1 MNAPAM
7 SSPQPDDAPR
17 PATSK
22 HSPQRPYFDA
32 ESGTWVLSRY
42 GDVQAA
48 FYEVNLCP
56 VSSHSEG
63 QVTAE
68 TRTLLARTRSQTLAV
83 MSAAKVSEWESE
95 LTPLAHKM
103 ASNLPV
109 SRLVDVC
116 GEFARPWSLA
126 LAVRVTG
133 ADPNDAER
141 LVALASRVSMATADP
156 ENADQASSEA
166 ADAELNSELKNDVQ
180 PMAGPAFVALSQTLP
195 ALLANAW
202 FLLLGQPAELERLRE
217 NPDMLPRAV
226 EELLRMGGVAHVL
239 HRQAIAD
246 VQLGDLQIKAGQRV
260 RLLLDPV
267 HHDPVH
273 FPEPDQLDISRRASS
288 QFALGAGSH
297 SCAAAALLRM
307 AVGAAT
313 AAFVEHFTA
322 TDSASPV
329 EWQGGSGFRWPA
341 PLYAQRQAR

>member
-1 MNAPAM
+1 MNAPVI
-7 SSPQPDDAPR
+7 PNPKPDDR
-17 PATSK
+17 PTAATSE
-22 HSPQRPYFDA
+22 HCPQRPYFDA

-56 VSSHSEG
+56 VSSHPEG

-68 TRTLLARTRSQTLAV
+68 TRTLLARTRSQTLAA
-83 MSAAKVSEWESE
+83 MSAAKVSEWQSE
-95 LTPLAHKM
+95 FAPLAHEM
-103 ASNLPV
+103 ASALPV
-109 SRLVDVC
+109 SRPVNVY
-116 GEFARPWSLA
+116 GEFAQPWSLA
-126 LAVRVTG
+126 LALRVTG
-133 ADPNDAER
+133 ADPKDAER
-141 LVALASRVSMATADP
+141 LVALAATVSMATADP
-156 ENADQASSEA
+156 ENADQSSSEA
-166 ADAELNSELKNDVQ
+166 ADAQLNSELKSDAQ

-195 ALLANAW
+195 ALLGNAW
-202 FLLLGQPAELERLRE
+202 FLLLGQPDELDRLRE

-246 VQLGDLQIKAGQRV
+246 MQLGDLQIKAGQRV

-267 HHDPVH
+267 HRDPVH
-273 FPEPDQLDISRRASS
+273 FPEPDRLDVSRRASS

-307 AVGAAT
+307 ALGAAT
-313 AAFVEHFTA
+313 AAFAEHFTA

-329 EWQGGSGFRWPA
+329 EWHGGSGFRWPA
-341 PLYAQRQAR
+341 PLYAQRRSR

>member
-1 MNAPAM
+1 MNAPARPN
-7 SSPQPDDAPR
+7 PQADDRPR
-17 PATSK
+17 AATPE
-22 HSPQRPYFDA
+22 HCPQRPYFDA
-32 ESGTWVLSRY
+32 EAGTWVLSRY

-63 QVTAE
+63 QVTAK
-68 TRTLLARTRSQTLAV
+68 TRALLARTRSQTLAA
-83 MSAAKVSEWESE
+83 MPAAKVAEWESE
-95 LTPLAHKM
+95 FAPLAHTM
-103 ASNLPV
+103 ASALPA

-133 ADPNDAER
+133 ADPKDVER
-141 LVALASRVSMATADP
+141 LLALAARVSMATADP
-156 ENADQASSEA
+156 ENTDRASSEA
-166 ADAELNSELKNDVQ
+166 ADAELNTELKSDAQ

-217 NPDMLPRAV
+217 NRDLLPHAV

-239 HRQAIAD
+239 HRRAISD
-246 VQLGDLQIKAGQRV
+246 VQLGDLEIKAGQRV
-260 RLLLDPV
+260 RLLLDSV
-267 HHDPVH
+267 HRDPVH
-273 FPEPDQLDISRRASS
+273 FPEPDRLDISRRASS

-322 TDSASPV
+322 TDCATPV
-329 EWQGGSGFRWPA
+329 EWHGGSGFRWPA
-341 PLYAQRQAR
+341 PLYAQRRAR

>member
-7 SSPQPDDAPR
+7 PSLQPKDALR
-17 PATSK
+17 SETSERC
-22 HSPQRPYFDA
+22 PQRPYFDA

-56 VSSHSEG
+56 VSPHNEG

-68 TRTLLARTRSQTLAV
+68 TRTLLARTRSQTLAA
-83 MSAAKVSEWESE
+83 MSAAKVAEWESE
-95 LTPLAHKM
+95 FAPLAHKM
-103 ASNLPV
+103 AAALPA
-109 SRLVDVC
+109 SRPVDVC

-133 ADPNDAER
+133 ADPTDAER

-156 ENADQASSEA
+156 ENADLASSEA
-166 ADAELNSELKNDVQ
+166 ADAELHSELKSDAQ

-202 FLLLGQPAELERLRE
+202 FLLLGQLAEIEHLRDH
-217 NPDMLPRAV
+217 PDMLPRAV

-246 VQLGDLQIKAGQRV
+246 VRLGDLEIKAGQRV

-267 HHDPVH
+267 HRDPVH
-273 FPEPDQLDISRRASS
+273 FPEPDRLDISRRASS

-297 SCAAAALLRM
+297 SCAAAALLRI

-322 TDSASPV
+322 TDTAAPV
-329 EWQGGSGFRWPA
+329 EWHGGSGFRWPA
-341 PLYAQRQAR
+341 PLYAQRRAR